1 MAFRKDE
8 EFLENL
14 PKWADEYID
23 VCIKTT
29 KEVATGSGKIVE
41 IRDRHLPTIS
51 YFTQI
56 WLPREKKESITRDC
70 WYKWLN
76 GDNEQKVTLINSIN
90 EMFKA
95 LATDIVA
102 NEQKGI
108 FYAKNYLSMTDRV
121 DTKNENFN
129 HDVTAEFGG
138 AKPNE

>member
-1 MAFRKDE
+1 MAFHKDQ
-8 EFLENL
+8 EFVDNL

-23 VCIKTT
+23 VCIGTK

-56 WLPREKKESITRDC
+56 WLPKNKGESITRDC
-70 WYKWLN
+70 YYKWLN
-76 GDNEQKVTLINSIN
+76 GDNEQKADLIKHIDNK
-90 EMFKA
+90 FRA

-108 FYAKNYLSMTDRV
+108 FYAKNYLGMTDRV

-138 AKPNE
+138 AKSDE